1 MQVNMQAICISEKGG
16 MRMGAID
23 PKAEAILEKRF
34 GKDTLLSV
42 ATVEGDRPSVRI
54 VDAVYEN
61 GSFYT
66 ITYLL
71 SGKMKQIAKNPRVG
85 VCGEWFTG
93 HGVGESL
100 GSLTAGHNRA
110 MHSRLKEAF
119 ALWYGNGHID
129 ETDPNNVILRIR
141 LTDGVLMDH
150 GTRYDLAFAE

>member
-1 MQVNMQAICISEKGG
+1 ME
-16 MRMGAID
+16 MGTID
-23 PKAEAILEKRF
+23 PKAGEILEKRF

-100 GSLTAGHNRA
+100 GPLTAGHNRA
-110 MHSRLKEAF
+110 MLNRLKEAF

-129 ETDPNNVILRIR
+129 EADPNNVILRIR

-150 GTRYDLAFAE
+150 GTRYDLDFTE